1 MATEPTYTKDPRTG
15 AVVFTDSG
23 AYEQRKRAIKKH
35 KDAQQVQTDSRRV
48 INSMRSEIKGLK
60 KLVYDLIE
68 KRGD

>member
-15 AVVFTDSG
+15 AVIITYSG
-23 AYEQRKRAIKKH
+23 AYKQRKIAIKKQ

-68 KRGD
+68 NRGD

>member
-15 AVVFTDSG
+15 AVIFTDSG
-23 AYEQRKRAIKKH
+23 AYKQRKIAIKKQ